1 MCHSY
6 GCMDEESAQ
15 TVRPGRKKRPPLR
28 ESDLRGFKYFH
39 QLDELIES
47 LHDHADCPN
56 RKLHYDQYVSLIL
69 LYFFNPVLTSL
80 RGIQQASALPKV
92 QEKLGARRTS
102 LGSLSES
109 ARVFD
114 PELLEQIVRDLAGRA
129 QAADAPPR
137 PDGLDEALEIIVR
150 DGSLLPALPKMAWA
164 LWLDDEHR
172 AAKLHL
178 EFNVLKGVPRAA
190 RVSEAN
196 AGECASLREDLRGG
210 QLYLLDAGHNEYG
223 LFEDIRRAGSSW
235 VARLRDNAVYEVL
248 DERALTEADRAAGV
262 VFDRVVSLGCAE
274 KRQALSGP
282 VRLVK
287 VHVKSVAVNGLA
299 RRRSRVSSKKTF
311 RHVPEEYDLLLLTDQ
326 LDLPAET
333 IALLYRWRW
342 MIELFF
348 RWLKCTL
355 RFRHL
360 LSESP
365 DGIQIQVYCALIA
378 SLLIALWT
386 GRKPTKRTWE
396 MVQFYFQGWAS
407 AEDLQAHIAGLA
419 RSPA

>member
-1 MCHSY
+1 MNPAISHPH
-6 GCMDEESAQ
+6 
-15 TVRPGRKKRPPLR
+15 RGRKRRPPLHER
-28 ESDLRGFKYFH
+28 DLSGFKYFKR
-39 QLDELIES
+39 LDELLQS
-47 LHDHADCPN
+47 LHAHADCPN

-80 RGIQQASALPKV
+80 RGIQQASGLPKV
-92 QEKLGARRTS
+92 QEKLGVGRTS

-114 PELLEQIVRDLAGRA
+114 PELLEEIVRDLAEEV
-129 QAADAPPR
+129 QALDAPAR
-137 PDGLDEALEIIVR
+137 PAGIEESLEIIAR
-150 DGSLLPALPKMAWA
+150 DGSLLPALPKMVWA

-172 AAKLHL
+172 AAKLHP
-178 EFNVLKGVPRAA
+178 EFNVLKGAPRLG
-190 RVSEAN
+190 RVSPAN
-196 AGECASLREDLRGG
+196 AGECASLREDLRSG
-210 QLYLLDAGHNEYG
+210 QLYLLDAGHSEYA

-248 DERALTEADRAAGV
+248 EERALTEADRAAGV
-262 VFDRVVSLGCAE
+262 VFDRVVRLGCAE
-274 KRQALSGP
+274 KRQALSEP

-287 VHVKSVAVNGLA
+287 VHVKGVAVVGLA
-299 RRRSRVSSKKTF
+299 RRHSRVSSKKTF
-311 RHVPEEYDLLLLTDQ
+311 RHVPEEYDLLLMSDR
-326 LDLPAET
+326 LDLAAET

-348 RWLKCTL
+348 RWFKCTL

-378 SLLIALWT
+378 SLLVALWT

-396 MVQFYFQGWAS
+396 MIQLYFQGWAS
-407 AEDLQAHIAGLA
+407 ADDLQAHIAGLA
-419 RSPA
+419 RNPA